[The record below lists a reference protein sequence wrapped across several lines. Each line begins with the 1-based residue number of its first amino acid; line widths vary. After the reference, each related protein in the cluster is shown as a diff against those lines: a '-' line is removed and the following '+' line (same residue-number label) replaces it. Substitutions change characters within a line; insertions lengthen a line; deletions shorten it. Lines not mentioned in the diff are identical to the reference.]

1 LFLPYQAARAKIL
14 KENIVFKKILISNR
28 GEIAIRII
36 RACKELG
43 IKTVAVYSE
52 ADKNSLHVKFADE
65 AFCIGPAL
73 PKKSYL
79 NIPAII
85 ATAEVSG
92 AEAIH
97 PGYGFLAENDNF
109 SEICQENNIV
119 FIGATPEN
127 IRLMGNKNEAR
138 KTMVKHG
145 IPIIPGSKDLI
156 TNETHLEKIANEIG
170 FPVIIKASAGGGG
183 KGMRIIRS
191 DKEVREMFRL
201 AVAESQAAFGNGDV
215 YVEKYIE
222 NPHHIEFQIL
232 ADGNGHAVHLGER
245 DCSIQ
250 RRHQKL
256 IEEAPSPF
264 LNETLRNKMGAI
276 AVKVAKTI
284 NYQGAGTIEFLVDKN
299 HNFYFMEMNTRIQV
313 EHPITEEITKIDLIK
328 EQIMIA
334 ATKKLPLKQKDI
346 QIKGHSIEFRINAED
361 YHKNFMP
368 CPGKVNLMLPAG
380 GIGVRFDSHIYPGYQ
395 IPSAYDSMLGKLII
409 WGSNRKEAIARAE
422 RALNEFVIDGISTTI
437 PFHLKVLQTK
447 NFKNGVYDTNFL
459 EELLKTNV

>member
-1 LFLPYQAARAKIL
+1 M
-14 KENIVFKKILISNR
+14 FKKILISNR